1 LCAILQFDEL
11 TVPAVRVVR
20 LQVDYPNASIPD
32 VHGNH
37 KWNSIMRNSVIASL
51 RFVNKHWLICGN
63 GPNAERLV
71 SGNDCG
77 KAQVTGEIVGDNYYR
92 INVTFI
98 AERDPI
104 RNVKVEATSTVF
116 AVCQIGL
123 KGGIFQY
130 TNALKALGKPSAML
144 SFDEAYF
151 CYKGAVLADG
161 DKCRLCASGSFF
173 NTRSDTCEPCSR
185 GYYQPQPG
193 LNTCIRCPDELT
205 TASKGAV
212 NESYC
217 IPVCPA
223 GFFFDYAS
231 RICEPCSLRGY
242 QPESGLD
249 RCIPCPSSTVPLYLN
264 STRIEH
270 CLEKCSPGWQRSLD
284 GSRCEP
290 CALGSFK
297 SKEDSVCMLCPS
309 GWTTLNKASKHLND
323 CSIKICYP
331 GTFLN
336 MSTLQCYPCDYGLY
350 MDEYDGRI
358 CKLCPISTTTYQL
371 GSNSITQCKSTN
383 QCKSGAHGCHWL
395 AACVDLPDDDHRPR
409 YSCKCKPGY
418 VGNGIQC
425 TDACEGLCHNG
436 ATCLKTGRGE
446 PHCVC
451 EPGFTG
457 RRCSSRI

>member
-1 LCAILQFDEL
+1 MFRRFLVLFTFNSISALSSEDEL

-20 LQVDYPNASIPD
+20 LQVDYPNASIAD

-63 GPNAERLV
+63 GPNSERPILTDFLNKTLLLRQFRP
-71 SGNDCG
+71 GNECG

-130 TNALKALGKPSAML
+130 TNALKALGKPFTML

-151 CYKGAVLADG
+151 CYKGAVLVDG
-161 DKCRLCASGSFF
+161 DKCRKEYKLRDHPIIERLCASGSFF
-173 NTRSDTCEPCSR
+173 NTKSDTCEPCSR
-185 GYYQPQPG
+185 GYYQPEPG
-193 LNTCIRCPDELT
+193 MNTCIRCPDELT

-212 NESYC
+212 NESFC

-249 RCIPCPSSTVPLYLN
+249 RCIPCPSSTVPIYLN

-270 CLEKCSPGWQRSLD
+270 CLEKCFPGWQRSLD

-290 CALGSFK
+290 CAVGSFK

-336 MSTLQCYPCDYGLY
+336 TSTLQCHPCDYGLY

-371 GSNSITQCKSTN
+371 GMVVTDIDLSIN
-383 QCKSGAHGCHWL
+383 EL
-395 AACVDLPDDDHRPR
+395 
-409 YSCKCKPGY
+409 Y
-418 VGNGIQC
+418 
-425 TDACEGLCHNG
+425 
-436 ATCLKTGRGE
+436 
-446 PHCVC
+446 
-451 EPGFTG
+451 
-457 RRCSSRI
+457 